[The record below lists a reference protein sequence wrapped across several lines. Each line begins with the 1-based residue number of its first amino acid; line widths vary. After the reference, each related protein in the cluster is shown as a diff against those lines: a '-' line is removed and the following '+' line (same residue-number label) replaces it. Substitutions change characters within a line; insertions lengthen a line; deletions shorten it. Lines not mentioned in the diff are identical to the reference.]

1 MARRSLLSTAA
12 RERLFG
18 IPVDRD
24 ELARRYTF
32 DRQDLALIATRRG
45 DANRL
50 GFAVQLALLH
60 HPGFG
65 LSPAAAAE
73 SALVAHIAEQLAI
86 DPAAFAAYA
95 GRSPTISDHART
107 LEQALG
113 LRPCARIDLPLMITA
128 AAQAA
133 WPTDQGE
140 PIAVAV
146 MTALRDGGLV
156 LPAPDTIE
164 RAGLAGRAR
173 ARKQVAATL
182 LAGMTD
188 ALAARLDA
196 LLTIDPKMGRPPL
209 SWMKDLP
216 RAPKPSHIRE
226 LLDKLAAVRDLGLD
240 PRAAR
245 AHPPRPARALDARRS
260 DHASLYPRAL
270 CPVAAACHRG
280 RCVFRRSRP
289 GFPI

>member
-86 DPAAFAAYA
+86 DRRPSPPMRGAVP
-95 GRSPTISDHART
+95 RSPI
-107 LEQALG
+107 
-113 LRPCARIDLPLMITA
+113 M
-128 AAQAA
+128 
-133 WPTDQGE
+133 
-140 PIAVAV
+140 
-146 MTALRDGGLV
+146 
-156 LPAPDTIE
+156 PAPWNKRWDF
-164 RAGLAGRAR
+164 
-173 ARKQVAATL
+173 
-182 LAGMTD
+182 D
-188 ALAARLDA
+188 
-196 LLTIDPKMGRPPL
+196 
-209 SWMKDLP
+209 
-216 RAPKPSHIRE
+216 
-226 LLDKLAAVRDLGLD
+226 
-240 PRAAR
+240 
-245 AHPPRPARALDARRS
+245 PARGSTCR
-260 DHASLYPRAL
+260 
-270 CPVAAACHRG
+270 
-280 RCVFRRSRP
+280 
-289 GFPI
+289 